1 MADAIIIDTKTL
13 IIQYEMGGADAW
25 NIFLSDPTRKII
37 LPSTILDEITFGS
50 GSIGGDF
57 LAWRAANSSR
67 VISLEVTIQELRAF
81 YNRPNLAVGA
91 GNNAGDFA
99 IRYIYEHLGAYSP
112 ELGGLNIPR
121 LVTDDFAFFNQ
132 MKYNPLYSASNPFDS
147 TFGFLLEE
155 RASGRLTEL
164 EFRSLYMGLIQH
176 AEAAQ
181 AAGLPIYNQK
191 WIDSFKGLD
200 LDVLA
205 EVNSSIDTSHMS
217 GAKIF
222 LIAVGAEALRQAG
235 IVGDVISFADAV
247 ARADELEQ
255 QGRYAEAQQ
264 VWAEFAGDLAGGALG
279 ALSGTIVALLLVPEG
294 TSKLAAGAIA
304 LVGAI
309 IGSVAGS
316 TIGQQF
322 GDFLAE
328 EIQQRIANGEAVT
341 VEDVMELFSNF
352 AAENGIDA
360 SGYVLSTDDGLRY
373 FDDNECFLAG
383 SPVALAD
390 GTSKPIDV
398 TSVGDT
404 VLSYDATGVLVPA
417 RVTRTF
423 RNEVSHILDV
433 HGLKVTPG
441 HATLCGDGMFKG
453 RHVPIIDI
461 LLSDGA
467 LVQADGALIRMAIN
481 APVGSMADA
490 LLKVAVAATP
500 EDLQNDAMTDGEMR
514 VGTLLFDREGVPVSV
529 LDCLMAEGY
538 SFDPETGLIAKPG
551 EAPHPLYWFGPLP
564 RPEDYI
570 LTRSRETLEG
580 LCCTNPVRD
589 SSCES
594 SVIAGGHEQTEHTDL
609 QDLELARV

>member
-13 IIQYEMGGADAW
+13 IIQYEIGGADAW
-25 NIFLSDPTRKII
+25 NIYLSDPARRII
-37 LPSTILDEITFGS
+37 LPSTILDEVTFGNGPI
-50 GSIGGDF
+50 GSDF

-67 VISLEVTIQELRAF
+67 VISLEVSIQEVRDF
-81 YNRPNLAVGA
+81 YNRPSLSVGA

-99 IRYIYEHLGAYSP
+99 IRYIYEHLGAYSA

-121 LVTDDFAFFNQ
+121 LMTDDFDFFNQ
-132 MKYNPLYSASNPFDS
+132 MRNNPLYSASNPFDG
-147 TFGFLLEE
+147 TFGFLIEE
-155 RASGRLTEL
+155 RAAGRLTEV
-164 EFRSLYMGLIQH
+164 EFRSIYARLVQH
-176 AEAAQ
+176 LEAAT
-181 AAGLPIYNQK
+181 AAGIPLYNQK
-191 WIDSFKGLD
+191 WLDSFKQLD

-205 EVNSSIDTSHMS
+205 EVNSSVDTSHMS

-222 LIAVGAEALRQAG
+222 LITVGAEALRQAG

-341 VEDVMELFSNF
+341 VEDVMELFDSF
-352 AAENGIDA
+352 AAENGIDT
-360 SGYVLSTDDGLRY
+360 SGYVLSTDDGLQY

-383 SPVALAD
+383 SPVALTD
-390 GTSKPIDV
+390 GSTKPIDMI
-398 TSVGDT
+398 SVGDI
-404 VLSYDATGVLVPA
+404 VLSYDATGALVPG

-423 RNEVSHILDV
+423 RNEVSHLLDV

-441 HATLCGDGMFKG
+441 HVTLCGDGIFKG
-453 RHVPIIDI
+453 RNVPIIDI

-467 LVQADGALIRMAIN
+467 LVTAKGELIRIAIN
-481 APVGSMADA
+481 VAVGSFEDGIVKVLYALTAD
-490 LLKVAVAATP
+490 
-500 EDLQNDAMTDGEMR
+500 DARSGTLREGEMR
-514 VGTLLFDREGVPVSV
+514 VGTLLFDREGLPVSV
-529 LDCLMAEGY
+529 LDCLKAEGLV
-538 SFDPETGLIAKPG
+538 FVPETGLVAKPG
-551 EAPHPLYWFGPLP
+551 EAPHALRWFGPLP
-564 RPEDYI
+564 RPEDYV

-580 LCCTNPVRD
+580 ILVDGEWEGSR
-589 SSCES
+589 S
-594 SVIAGGHEQTEHTDL
+594 
-609 QDLELARV
+609 ELIVGRLRRTAEVMN